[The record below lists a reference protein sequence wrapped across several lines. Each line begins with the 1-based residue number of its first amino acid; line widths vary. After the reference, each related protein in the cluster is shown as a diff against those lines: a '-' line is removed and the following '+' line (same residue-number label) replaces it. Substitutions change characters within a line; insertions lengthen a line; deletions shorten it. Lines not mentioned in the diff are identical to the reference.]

1 MPTNDFDPGLKTF
14 QGPATPENPG
24 YELQDVN
31 VGGIATFVAGLSG
44 FVLIFY
50 FFCFFM
56 GKVINHELIRQ
67 DGPVDQWHT
76 AANSLGATPHGEKR
90 EDLTSNYEFEQRQL
104 GQVAKNFPMP
114 QLQTDDGNQDTAD
127 LHAKED
133 LLLDNYSTANDIP
146 AGAVRIPIDRAMELI
161 VSRGLPKPS
170 NAGAAAPLMAGE
182 TKPVITVPLT
192 SGFAR
197 TGYELQ
203 TIQAR
208 EQKNE
213 YEKAEAKQ

>member
-14 QGPATPENPG
+14 TGPRDAENPG

-56 GKVINHELIRQ
+56 GKVINHELVKQ

-76 AANSLGATPHGEKR
+76 ASNALGATPHGEKR

-127 LHAKED
+127 MHAKED
-133 LLLDNYSTANDIP
+133 LLLGNYSTANDLP
-146 AGAVRIPIDRAMELI
+146 AGAVRIPIERAMELV

-170 NAGAAAPLMAGE
+170 YAVTAAPLMAGE
-182 TKPVITVPLT
+182 TKPVVTVPLT

>member
-1 MPTNDFDPGLKTF
+1 MTSILGLKTF